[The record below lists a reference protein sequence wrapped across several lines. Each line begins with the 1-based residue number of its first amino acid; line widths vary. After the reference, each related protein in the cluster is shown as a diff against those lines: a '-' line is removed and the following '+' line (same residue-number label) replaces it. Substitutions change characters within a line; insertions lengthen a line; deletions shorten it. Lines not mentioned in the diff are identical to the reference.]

1 MRLDESIHCQR
12 SIKNIEQGET
22 SSPPEGEWKE
32 ILGFYI
38 LENSLRTDAAFI
50 EISRNLSNRG

>member
-1 MRLDESIHCQR
+1 M
-12 SIKNIEQGET
+12 KNN
-22 SSPPEGEWKE
+22 EGIWNRYPTTDDWKT

-38 LENSLRTDAAFI
+38 LENSLRTNVAFV